1 MRRAGLSS
9 RKSDYPRWAVLLV
22 HDARAEVRAQQRVA
36 RHPPQ
41 MGVSHSFGLLPG
53 RRLRR
58 QLTQHLSRFCDK
70 LFGGAWMIDRLCQSG
85 DQFDT
90 RSLRVSQQPLLTQFR
105 NGHGHSL
112 SVVALLRPVER
123 TRSIAVITFRIRT
136 GRNRGGGD
144 YRPSPARPVLRRC
157 NALLTALVLHDIGVR
172 QNFIRHRQVRAR
184 RSDRGATPS
193 SAAGGRLSIHRT
205 GRRRNHSNSKRKD
218 CAETRRRLD
227 V

>member
-1 MRRAGLSS
+1 MATRRSVPNLRRLPAALRRRPRRLHAGPRRRPAPARRDRSRRRPPCDPRRA
-9 RKSDYPRWAVLLV
+9 AVLLSA
-22 HDARAEVRAQQRVA
+22 ARVRGGRTFERVT
-36 RHPPQ
+36 
-41 MGVSHSFGLLPG
+41 GVSLPG
-53 RRLRR
+53 DETLR
-58 QLTQHLSRFCDK
+58 
-70 LFGGAWMIDRLCQSG
+70 
-85 DQFDT
+85 
-90 RSLRVSQQPLLTQFR
+90 
-105 NGHGHSL
+105 
-112 SVVALLRPVER
+112 
-123 TRSIAVITFRIRT
+123 FRIRT